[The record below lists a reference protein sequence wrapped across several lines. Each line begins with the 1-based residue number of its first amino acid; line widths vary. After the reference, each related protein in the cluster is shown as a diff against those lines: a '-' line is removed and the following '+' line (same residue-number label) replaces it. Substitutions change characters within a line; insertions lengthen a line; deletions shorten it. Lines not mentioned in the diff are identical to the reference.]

1 MTLLVVVAVIVA
13 AMIVQ
18 RLVSSAKWRTAERA
32 IADHLPLGSD
42 GIIRGAQSIY
52 YGGHSRAALLLHG
65 LGDTPQ
71 SLTTLANRLAEAG
84 WTVSAPLLPGHG
96 RTLARFS
103 ATGATHWVTAAAEA
117 YDELARQHAVVVV
130 CGQSMGALIAI
141 ELAARLPLPSL
152 VLLAPYIAMPRLAR
166 AVGAAWPLFQ
176 LVYPIMRTRDKRSI
190 QDPAAESQSLGFGY
204 ATPRL
209 LFELSRMVRR
219 ARRDLRAI
227 RSPTLVIYSREDNRV
242 PPQEVVRA
250 LTRIEHP
257 VKAVHLVSGCGHVLT
272 ADYCKDQVATLVI
285 EWLERSTSPQP
296 TEPAAR

>member
-1 MTLLVVVAVIVA
+1 LAVVAAVLAAMLAWRLMLSAMWRAAEREVA
-13 AMIVQ
+13 A
-18 RLVSSAKWRTAERA
+18 
-32 IADHLPLGSD
+32 HLPLGSD

-52 YGGHSRAALLLHG
+52 HGGHPRAALLLHG

-71 SLTTLANRLAEAG
+71 SLRTLASRLADAG

-96 RTLARFS
+96 RTLAQFS
-103 ATGATHWVTAAAEA
+103 GSGAAEWINAAGNA
-117 YDELARQHAVVVV
+117 YNELAREHAVVVV

-152 VLLAPYIAMPRLAR
+152 VLLAPYIAMPPLAR

-176 LVYPIMRTRDKRSI
+176 AVYPIMKTRDRRSI

-209 LFELSRMVRR
+209 LFELSQMVRH
-219 ARRDLRAI
+219 ARRDLHAI
-227 RSPTLVIYSREDNRV
+227 RSATLVIYSREDNRV

-250 LTRIEHP
+250 LARIEHP

-272 ADYCKDQVATLVI
+272 ADYCKDHVATLVI
-285 EWLERSTSPQP
+285 EWLERSTSPHP
-296 TEPAAR
+296 AEPAAR